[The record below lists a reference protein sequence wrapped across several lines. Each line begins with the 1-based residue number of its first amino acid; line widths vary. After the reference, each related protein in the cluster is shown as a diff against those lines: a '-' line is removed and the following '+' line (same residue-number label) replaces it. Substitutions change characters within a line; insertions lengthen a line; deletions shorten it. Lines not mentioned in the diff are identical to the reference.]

1 MLDSER
7 QSKIYI
13 SQVLEYSMKAYVGE
27 WLTPR
32 TLDLKLRASSLA
44 RRVVSLDK
52 KLYFTLSLF
61 AQVDKWVPAT
71 Y

>member
-32 TLDLKLRASSLA
+32 TLDLKLRSSSLA

-52 KLYFTLSLF
+52 KLYFTLPLF
-61 AQVDKWVPAT
+61 TQVDKWVPAT

>member
-13 SQVLEYSMKAYVGE
+13 SQVLKYSMKAYVGE

-32 TLDLKLRASSLA
+32 NLDLKLRGSSLA
-44 RRVVSLDK
+44 RGVVSLDK

-61 AQVDKWVPAT
+61 TQEDKWVPAK